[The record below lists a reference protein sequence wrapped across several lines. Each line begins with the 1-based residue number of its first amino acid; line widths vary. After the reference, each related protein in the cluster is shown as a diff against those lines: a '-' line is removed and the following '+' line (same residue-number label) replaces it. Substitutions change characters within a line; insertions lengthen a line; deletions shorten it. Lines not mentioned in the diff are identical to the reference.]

1 MNAQSNSNPIEGFA
15 NWLRKH
21 PGSALVYFLVLPI
34 MACAVLMLPPI
45 ALPSRIANAGY
56 VAVNTK
62 GTTVNAPDG
71 FELTIPENAIKSG
84 TSVRMA
90 TIPLDT
96 FLNSDLA
103 HTLPM
108 YLEPR
113 SALYQ
118 VAVQGEQPKET
129 NLFVPIPTDT
139 ESYYTLDLYALW
151 NQQWFKIPFLMNRDE
166 ERFESVLNFAPEAVV
181 VVETLPRAPVIAANV
196 PNHNPLPDLAD
207 NLLVEVN
214 PQGLQLADE
223 GNIAGEPVTMPETTP
238 SSNFSVM
245 PTVTNVD
252 ANGART
258 DLTGNMM
265 AEESQ
270 RAAHIHALVDL
281 AVQKVYRGYNVAYDG
296 ISASDQELY
305 TAFIKDLAR
314 ELHAKQ
320 KTLSVTL
327 PAPTPIAEDEFD
339 TAGYDWALIGRYADE
354 VKIPLLS
361 DPTAYEGEPSLQA
374 QYLKWAVSQVDR
386 SKLELTTSVQ
396 GRDSTAD
403 TYTPVP
409 FGDALKLV
417 GAVNVPPDAQPG
429 SEVTL
434 DLEGLR
440 KAGGIQVH
448 QDSGLFY
455 FNYEDASGTAH
466 TVWLEN
472 ADALSRKISLALQFN
487 LGGIALTDY
496 NAQSSIDDRIWT
508 VLENYKSMQPTI
520 VENQLTLVWSV
531 DNKQI
536 GTTSVTDPQ
545 IAWDAPE
552 DDAQHNIQVALSV
565 DGGLTAGEAVG
576 SVVKLAQLQPTPKPT
591 EPPTPEPTEAPAQ
604 PRATR
609 APSNDQPPAN
619 DQPKP
624 PPQPAAQP
632 TAKPPA
638 PVGGG
643 NFKGQ
648 NLFSYGMQLD
658 WTNKDRD
665 AELSQVTNIGF
676 RWAKIQVRW
685 CDMEGGGKG
694 QADLGSTDDFIAKA
708 GAHGVKVIF
717 SVVCAP
723 SWSRSDGGAGG
734 SGPPDNMQDA
744 ADFMGGL
751 AAKYCNTA
759 LGAIEVWNEHN
770 LLTEWHGKPLSAPLY
785 MDMLKRSYG
794 AIKAACPGIVVVSG
808 APTPT
813 GWNDGVVATDD
824 AVFLEQMYQNGLKD
838 ASDAIGAHPSGFNV
852 PALCNIMDPACN
864 RPEASF
870 RAPFDSRHHSW
881 GFLGTMTTYRNIMVK
896 YGDGNKQIWP
906 TEFGW
911 PIHTGGDCGGGPCH
925 AAGADNSPEQAAQ
938 WYVEAYQWAKQQGWV
953 GVMTAWQLDFD
964 RGELDAFRILG
975 KPAYDALGA
984 MPK

>member
-1 MNAQSNSNPIEGFA
+1 
-15 NWLRKH
+15 
-21 PGSALVYFLVLPI
+21 

-56 VAVNTK
+56 IAVNTQGK
-62 GTTVNAPDG
+62 TISEPDG
-71 FELTIPENAIKSG
+71 FELTIPENAIKNG
-84 TSVRMA
+84 TSVR
-90 TIPLDT
+90 TSTLSLDN
-96 FLNSDLA
+96 FLASDLA

-118 VAVQGEQPKET
+118 VTLQGEQPKET
-129 NLFVPIPTDT
+129 QLIVPIPADT
-139 ESYYTLDLYALW
+139 ESYDTLDLYALW
-151 NQQWFKIPFLMNRDE
+151 NQRWFKIPFLMNLDD
-166 ERFESVLNFAPEAVV
+166 ERFESTLNFAPEAVI
-181 VVETLPRAPVIAANV
+181 VVETLPRAPVIAANIGNRTPPSDAV
-196 PNHNPLPDLAD
+196 D
-207 NLLVEVN
+207 NILVQVN
-214 PQGLQLADE
+214 PQGLQIADE
-223 GNIAGEPVTMPETTP
+223 GSIAGEPISIQET
-238 SSNFSVM
+238 NAASVFAVL

-270 RAAHIHALVDL
+270 RNAHINALVDL
-281 AVQKVYRGYNVAYDG
+281 AVQKVYRGYNISYEG
-296 ISASDQELY
+296 ISAGDQDLF
-305 TAFIKDLAR
+305 TLFIKDLAR

-320 KTLSVTL
+320 KILSVTL
-327 PAPTPIAEDEFD
+327 PAPTPISEEEFE
-339 TAGYDWALIGRYADE
+339 TAGYNWALIGRYADE

-361 DPTAYEGEPSLQA
+361 DPRAFEGEPTLQS
-374 QYLKWAVSQVDR
+374 QYLKWAVSQIDR
-386 SKLELTTSVQ
+386 SKLQLFTSVQ
-396 GRDSTAD
+396 GRNSTAD
-403 TYTPVP
+403 TYTPVS

-417 GAVNVPPDAQPG
+417 GAVHVPPDAQPG
-429 SEVTL
+429 STVTL
-434 DLEGLR
+434 ELQGL
-440 KAGGIQVH
+440 KNAGGIQVH
-448 QDSGLFY
+448 EPSGLFY
-455 FNYEDASGTAH
+455 FNYNDNNSVAH

-472 ADALSRKISLALQFN
+472 ADALAKKIAYALQFN
-487 LGGIALTDY
+487 LGGVAISDY
-496 NAQSSIDDRIWT
+496 DAQSKIDERVWT

-520 VENQLTLVWSV
+520 VENQLQLVWSV
-531 DNKQI
+531 DNNQI
-536 GTTSVTDPQ
+536 GTSSVTDPK
-545 IAWDAPE
+545 IKWDAPK
-552 DDAQHNIQVALSV
+552 DGGQHQVEVALSV
-565 DGGLTAGEAVG
+565 DGGVTAGEPVG
-576 SVVKLAQLQPTPKPT
+576 SVVKLAQLAPTPKPT
-591 EPPTPEPTEAPAQ
+591 EPPPPEPTKAPSKAKPTQ
-604 PRATR
+604 
-609 APSNDQPPAN
+609 APSNDNAQPTTAPAAN
-619 DQPKP
+619 PTPKP
-624 PPQPAAQP
+624 PPPA
-632 TAKPPA
+632 
-638 PVGGG
+638 GGG
-643 NFKGQ
+643 NFAGK
-648 NLFSYGMQLD
+648 NLFAYGMQLD

-665 AELSQVTNIGF
+665 AELSQITNIGF
-676 RWAKIQVRW
+676 GWAKIQVRW
-685 CDMEGGGKG
+685 CDMEGGRGN
-694 QADLGSTDDFIAKA
+694 ADLGSTDDFIAKA

-723 SWSRSDGGAGG
+723 AWSRSDGGAGG
-734 SGPPDNMQDA
+734 SGPPDDMQDA
-744 ADFMGGL
+744 ANFMGGL
-751 AAKYCNTA
+751 AAKYCNTS

-785 MDMLKRSYG
+785 MDMLKKSYT
-794 AIKAACPGIVVVSG
+794 AIKAACPSIVVVSG

-838 ASDAIGAHPSGFNV
+838 FSDAIGAHPSGFNV

-870 RAPFDSRHHSW
+870 RAPFESRHHSW
-881 GFLGTMTTYRNIMVK
+881 GFLGTMLTYRNIMVK

-911 PIHTGGDCGGGPCH
+911 PIHTGGSCGGGPCH
-925 AAGADNSPEQAAQ
+925 PAGSDNSPEQAAQ